1 MYYLW
6 GHPERNPLLIF
17 QYLENFGIEL
27 GDQIVPDE
35 TADAID
41 LIVIDIDTVF
51 DEIVENIFGST
62 AVEEF
67 PDGEGNAV
75 SVDHISKAIA
85 VRIEWLCGKHNLV
98 DLE

>member
-17 QYLENFGIEL
+17 QYLENFGTEL
-27 GDQIVPDE
+27 GDQIVPHE
-35 TADAID
+35 AADAID

-51 DEIVENIFGST
+51 DKIVENIFDGMASEEST
-62 AVEEF
+62 
-67 PDGEGNAV
+67 DGKGNAV
-75 SVDHISKAIA
+75 SVNHISKAIA
-85 VRIEWLCGKHNLV
+85 VRIEWLCGEHNLV